1 MPKHVTLKDVAKRAD
16 VSYQTVSKVIRGEIQ
31 VSAEVRARIQKSIE
45 ELGYHP
51 NAAAQNLRTQS
62 SRLIGYS
69 WENERRNHYSP
80 VLEMFQS
87 SIVERAEEFGYHILL
102 LPQSATRSLD
112 SIYEELVHAR
122 RVDGFILSS
131 VEYNDP
137 RVPIIQR
144 LNVPV
149 VSFGRPS
156 HDDTTAP
163 YVDVD
168 GRAGMAAVVR
178 HLIGQGHERIAMLAW
193 PESSRVGTDR
203 LAGYWDAMEEA
214 ELAIDSRWVVRG
226 RGEIDYGY
234 TAAQKLLDLPEKRRP
249 TAIVTVLDTIAIGV
263 MQVVEACGLR
273 VGQDI
278 AVTGFDDMPM
288 AHHLKPALTTVRQPV
303 WEVGRTVVNLLTA
316 LLKGEPPGMQ
326 HISLPPELVVR
337 ESSLGYMDSG
347 LGS

>member
-1 MPKHVTLKDVAKRAD
+1 MPKHVTLKDVARRAD

-31 VSAEVRARIQKSIE
+31 VSSEVRARIQKSIE

-62 SRLIGYS
+62 SHLIGYS
-69 WENERRNHYSP
+69 WENERQNHYSP
-80 VLEMFQS
+80 VLEQFQN
-87 SIVERAEEFGYHILL
+87 SIVERAEDFGYHILL
-102 LPQSATRSLD
+102 LPQRANRSLD
-112 SIYEELVHAR
+112 SIYEELVHTR

-156 HDDTTAP
+156 HNEVSAP

-168 GRAGMAAVVR
+168 GRAGIATAVR
-178 HLIGQGHERIAMLAW
+178 HLIEQGHKRIAILAW

-203 LAGYWDAMEEA
+203 LAGYWDAMEAA
-214 ELAIDSRWVVRG
+214 ELTIDSRWVVRG

-234 TAAQKLLDLPEKRRP
+234 AAAQKLLDLPENRRP

-263 MQVVEACGLR
+263 IQVIEACGMR
-273 VGQDI
+273 VGHDI
-278 AVTGFDDMPM
+278 AVTGFDDMPV
-288 AHHLKPALTTVRQPV
+288 AHHLKPGLTTIRQPV
-303 WEVGRTVVNLLTA
+303 WDVGRTVVNLLTA
-316 LLKGEPPGMQ
+316 FLKGEQPGTQ
-326 HISLPPELVVR
+326 HVLLPPELVVR
-337 ESSLGYMDSG
+337 ESSLGYSASG
-347 LGS
+347 HGS

>member
-1 MPKHVTLKDVAKRAD
+1 MLKHVTLKDVAKRAD

-62 SRLIGYS
+62 SHLIGYS

-80 VLEMFQS
+80 VLEQFQN
-87 SIVERAEEFGYHILL
+87 SIVECAEAFGYHILL
-102 LPQSATRSLD
+102 LPQSANRSLD
-112 SIYEELVHAR
+112 SIYEELVHTR

-144 LNVPV
+144 LHVPV
-149 VSFGRPS
+149 VSFGRLS
-156 HDDTTAP
+156 HSDTPAP

-168 GRAGMAAVVR
+168 GRAGMAAAVR
-178 HLIGQGHERIAMLAW
+178 HLIEQGHERIAILAW
-193 PESSRVGTDR
+193 PESSRVGEDR
-203 LAGYWDAMEEA
+203 LAGYRDAMEAA
-214 ELAIDSRWVVRG
+214 ELSIDPRWIMRG

-263 MQVVEACGLR
+263 MQVVEACGMR

-303 WEVGRTVVNLLTA
+303 WEVGRAVVNVLTA
-316 LLKGEPPGMQ
+316 FLKGEQPGLQ
-326 HISLPPELVVR
+326 HILLPPELVVR
-337 ESSLGYMDSG
+337 ESSLGYMKSG
-347 LGS
+347 FGS